1 MYLFSCIFCFIS
13 HGRSTENR
21 KICCYST
28 AEKYHSMAHSQCR
41 EEYLFRSKQGIIKTN
56 RFKILCFRRVTFFLI
71 EIQIAY
77 YLIYLY
83 VIYL

>member
-41 EEYLFRSKQGIIKTN
+41 EEYLFRYKQGIIKTN
-56 RFKILCFRRVTFFLI
+56 RF
-71 EIQIAY
+71 
-77 YLIYLY
+77 
-83 VIYL
+83 